1 MPNNTKRTLVHRAET
16 LGEDIII
23 EFPLVAVLI
32 ALGCAMTMS
41 NLDMKI
47 LVAFITVGARL
58 TASV

>member
-1 MPNNTKRTLVHRAET
+1 MRNNTKRTLVHRAET
-16 LGEDIII
+16 LGEDII

-32 ALGCAMTMS
+32 ALGCAMTMT

-47 LVAFITVGARL
+47 VVAFITVGTRL

>member
-16 LGEDIII
+16 LGQDVI

-47 LVAFITVGARL
+47 LVAFITVGTKI

>member
-16 LGEDIII
+16 VRQDII

-32 ALGCAMTMS
+32 ALGCAMTMT